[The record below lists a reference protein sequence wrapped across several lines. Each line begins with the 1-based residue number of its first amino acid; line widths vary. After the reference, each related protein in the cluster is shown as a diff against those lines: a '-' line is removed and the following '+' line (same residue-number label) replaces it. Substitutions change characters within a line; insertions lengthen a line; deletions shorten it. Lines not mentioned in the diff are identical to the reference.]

1 MRQTRTMLGL
11 FLAAS
16 ILALAGA
23 LTSQFGFGLHPCK
36 LCFYQRF
43 PYGAVIALTTALLFY
58 KEIARPGFA
67 FLVIGAIFAAGAV
80 IAFYH
85 TGIEYKWWEGAGGC
99 TGSGTPDSIDA
110 LRAMIQEAAM
120 VRCDEPAFVF
130 LGLSMAG
137 WNVLYSL
144 GLAALALRQGIWQS
158 IRK

>member
-1 MRQTRTMLGL
+1 MSRTRMMLGF
-11 FLAAS
+11 FLGAS
-16 ILALAGA
+16 IAALAGA
-23 LTSQFGFGLHPCK
+23 LISQFGFGLHPCK
-36 LCFYQRF
+36 LCLYQRV
-43 PYGAVIALTTALLFY
+43 PYGVVIALITGLLFY
-58 KEIARPGFA
+58 KDIARPRFA
-67 FLVIGAIFAAGAV
+67 FAVIGAIFAAGAV

-85 TGIEYKWWEGAGGC
+85 AGVEYKWWEGTGGC

-120 VRCDEPAFVF
+120 VRCDEPAFMF

-144 GLAALALRQGIWQS
+144 GLAALALWQS